1 MGTPPRVSSVACRPP
16 RIPYMAGRQAERTGD
31 RDNMLTGDALGLILA
46 TLQTDCVNWW
56 APPAASAA
64 LGVIEHDDLLTA
76 RRVVSQESR
85 ALARLA
91 DSLNGRFADATE
103 FLAATRGRIVVSG
116 MGKSGHIANKIAATF
131 ASTGAPALFVHPAEA
146 SHGDLGMI
154 TEADTLLMLSNSGE
168 TPELA
173 DLVTYATRFRIPL
186 IAIVGRAPSTLADSA
201 TIALVL
207 PDEREAGTLGLAPT
221 TSTIM
226 MLALGDALAVALL
239 ERKGLT
245 AEDFKIYHP
254 GGKLGRRLVR
264 VADIMQ
270 AGDALPLV
278 PTATAMAE
286 ALIVMTAK
294 RLGCIGA
301 IDADGTL
308 IGIVTDGDLRRHM
321 DTRLLERRVSD
332 IMTRDPVTIHA
343 AALGA
348 EAVHLMNRHQITSLF
363 VCETKRP
370 VGIVHIHDCLRAGL
384 A

>member
-1 MGTPPRVSSVACRPP
+1 MS
-16 RIPYMAGRQAERTGD
+16 RIA
-31 RDNMLTGDALGLILA
+31 A
-46 TLQTDCVNWW
+46 T
-56 APPAASAA
+56 AA
-64 LGVIEHDDLLTA
+64 LDVFEHDDLAAA
-76 RRVVSQESR
+76 RRVVAQESR

-91 DSLNGRFADATE
+91 QALTGRFVEVTE
-103 FLAATRGRIVVSG
+103 LLAATQGRIVVSG

-173 DLVTYATRFRIPL
+173 DLVNYATRFSIPL
-186 IAIVGRAPSTLADSA
+186 IAIVGRAPSTLADAA

-207 PDEREAGTLGLAPT
+207 PGEPEAGTLGLAPT

-245 AEDFKIYHP
+245 AEDFKLYHP

-264 VADIMQ
+264 VADIMH
-270 AGDALPLV
+270 AGDDLPLV
-278 PTATAMAE
+278 PADTSMAE

-294 RLGCIGA
+294 RLGCVGA
-301 IDADGTL
+301 TDARGGL
-308 IGIVTDGDLRRHM
+308 VGIVTDGDLRRHM
-321 DTRLLERRVSD
+321 DDGLLQRPVAE
-332 IMTRDPVTIHA
+332 IMTSDPVTIHA
-343 AALGA
+343 SALGA
-348 EAVHLMNRHQITSLF
+348 EAVHLMNERQITSLF
-363 VCETKRP
+363 VVEATRP
-370 VGIVHIHDCLRAGL
+370 VGVVHIHDCLRAGL

>member
-1 MGTPPRVSSVACRPP
+1 MSPTV
-16 RIPYMAGRQAERTGD
+16 
-31 RDNMLTGDALGLILA
+31 
-46 TLQTDCVNWW
+46 
-56 APPAASAA
+56 ASAA
-64 LGVIEHDDLLTA
+64 LDVIEHDDLAAA
-76 RRVVSQESR
+76 RRVVAQESR

-91 DSLNGRFADATE
+91 EALTGRFVEATE
-103 FLAATRGRIVVSG
+103 LLAATRGRIVLSG

-173 DLVTYATRFRIPL
+173 DLVNYATRFSIPL
-186 IAIVGRAPSTLADSA
+186 VAIVGRAPSTLADAA
-201 TIALVL
+201 TVALVL
-207 PDEREAGTLGLAPT
+207 PDEPEAGTLGLAPT

-245 AEDFKIYHP
+245 AEDFSLYHP

-264 VADIMQ
+264 VADIMH
-270 AGDALPLV
+270 AGEALPLV
-278 PTATAMAE
+278 PAETAMAE

-294 RLGCIGA
+294 RLGCVGA
-301 IDADGTL
+301 TDARGAL
-308 IGIVTDGDLRRHM
+308 AGIVTDGDLRRHM
-321 DTRLLERRVSD
+321 DGGLLQKPVSE
-332 IMTRDPVTIHA
+332 IMTRDPVTIHGG
-343 AALGA
+343 ALGA
-348 EAVHLMNRHQITSLF
+348 EAVHLMNQRQITSLF
-363 VCETKRP
+363 VIEGERP
-370 VGIVHIHDCLRAGL
+370 VGVVHIHDCLRAGL